1 MIIEIISERDIDID
15 KVVDMNKTMNSLNKE
30 FKRLWDKEVIIR
42 LTYRKKSSR
51 ILVFEN
57 VCSCWHNWHN

>member
-30 FKRLWDKEVIIR
+30 FKLLWAEEVIIR
-42 LTYRKKSSR
+42 LTYRKKFAY
-51 ILVFEN
+51 LGV
-57 VCSCWHNWHN
+57 